1 MHKTKNKAFTLVELI
16 VVITI
21 LAILGTIAFISLQWY
36 STDARDSTRISD
48 LSSMKTSLE
57 VFHLDAWKYPV
68 PTNWVDIT
76 YSWWVVW
83 TQWSFWESVF
93 SNVDKLDKIPTDPLT
108 NKEYT
113 YSITSNKNE
122 FELAWLVEWDNIS
135 NNFLQNKVNA
145 WTTEAK
151 AIVTGTYN
159 WMMSKSLTWS
169 NCDALATPT
178 IIANDISI
186 STDLVQLIN
195 SWSLVYTWY
204 KNLPAT
210 FKDSKFKYDWWFDF
224 SPNKILV
231 YTDTGS
237 CANLTNKTDATA
249 RISMLKWLQDA
260 YSGTIL
266 QNEWDIQRITSMTI
280 NESSPSSELISY
292 AASFVNNNLGG
303 SVALNNTLSTT
314 NNTTPTPLSCMDILT
329 TQDETDLNNLLISGD
344 LYLARN
350 SNWTNWFNSWDFPL
364 TKENFCNNSL
374 YWSMNVYNPAIFKL
388 TNLVW
393 LEIFWINA
401 NLPSSIWN
409 LTHLSYL
416 VIDWITWQLP
426 NELWNLSN
434 LTSLYIYWTFTTFPS
449 TIWNLT
455 VLNHLESTNSSL
467 TSLPNEF
474 WNLTNLVHLDLFGNS
489 LTSLPSTFWNLSSLQ
504 RLGINSNSLSSLPST
519 FWNLSN
525 LQYAY
530 IHDNNSLSSLPDE
543 IWNLTNLL
551 VLSLNNNNLVTL
563 PSTIWNMTNLQA
575 ITLYNNWDLTSLPT
589 ELWNLTNLAQLDF
602 RWNPWLGNLN
612 FLFNVSTANR
622 TQWWMTIWWNW
633 TKVVVLW
640 TF

>member
-93 SNVDKLDKIPTDPLT
+93 SNVNKLDKIPTDPLT

-135 NNFLQNKVNA
+135 NNFLQNKANA

-186 STDLVQLIN
+186 NTDLVQLIN

-266 QNEWDIQRITSMTI
+266 QNEWDIQRIISMTI

-292 AASFVNNNLGG
+292 AASFVNNNLWGEVALEWIINNEIISQTNTLKSISDCISG
-303 SVALNNTLSTT
+303 WQIIYWTEDWTDTWLNCTNDIIICSWSWTWYTIAACNAWANSVYYNQTFLNDYSPRDNNINSWAWWLYQWWNNTDLSVASISTVKLNCTENSTFSGI
-314 NNTTPTPLSCMDILT
+314 NF
-329 TQDETDLNNLLISGD
+329 ISGD
-344 LYLARN
+344 TDYCTSRTDN
-350 SNWTNWFNSWDFPL
+350 MWW
-364 TKENFCNNSL
+364 
-374 YWSMNVYNPAIFKL
+374 YN
-388 TNLVW
+388 
-393 LEIFWINA
+393 
-401 NLPSSIWN
+401 
-409 LTHLSYL
+409 
-416 VIDWITWQLP
+416 
-426 NELWNLSN
+426 
-434 LTSLYIYWTFTTFPS
+434 
-449 TIWNLT
+449 
-455 VLNHLESTNSSL
+455 
-467 TSLPNEF
+467 
-474 WNLTNLVHLDLFGNS
+474 
-489 LTSLPSTFWNLSSLQ
+489 
-504 RLGINSNSLSSLPST
+504 
-519 FWNLSN
+519 
-525 LQYAY
+525 
-530 IHDNNSLSSLPDE
+530 
-543 IWNLTNLL
+543 
-551 VLSLNNNNLVTL
+551 
-563 PSTIWNMTNLQA
+563 
-575 ITLYNNWDLTSLPT
+575 
-589 ELWNLTNLAQLDF
+589 
-602 RWNPWLGNLN
+602 
-612 FLFNVSTANR
+612 
-622 TQWWMTIWWNW
+622 WWNW
-633 TKVVVLW
+633 TKTQMKWPCELW
-640 TF
+640 YHVPKKSEWIELISAWWWGTDWTSFIDDLKIPMGGYKSWNGWWEWNQWQYWNYWTSEIYVPENVYLSWEYITFYWKVSWNPSYKNILTNTTGLYRSFWLSVRCFKN